1 VTTVRIVHAL
11 RHNRP
16 AQAPD
21 GTDVPDWRLV
31 QRLIVLADTVP
42 TKDGG
47 HRAAPLWLRVF
58 GQKELLD

>member
-1 VTTVRIVHAL
+1 MTTVRIVHAL

-16 AQAPD
+16 ARAPD